1 MKQSGG
7 ECHASNNAQVPNDG
21 VIVRNGLS
29 QLAALDLL
37 HGKFNLAGTY
47 DWINAGVND
56 KQMNG

>member
-7 ECHASNNAQVPNDG
+7 ECHASNNAQMPNDG

-56 KQMNG
+56 